1 MYAEVI
7 DSDLN
12 V

>member
-7 DSDLN
+7 SD
-12 V
+12 

>member
-1 MYAEVI
+1 MHSLYAEVI
-7 DSDLN
+7 